1 MFKTLGVIMCKYFY
15 SMLVLV
21 FISCSGTKPKMLLP
35 EKVSPDVY
43 EVLLENETVKVM
55 KVSFAP
61 GQEDNMHDHYPFTFH
76 LLDGGKAQVT
86 MPDGKVNEREIPS
99 GFIGHNGTGVRH
111 KVKNI
116 GSNEINIILIEHK
129 QIGSTPTFNNDVNL
143 APHLVSPDIYNI
155 VHEDEQIKVYTAIFR
170 SGESDKVHEHGVNT
184 AYVINGGKV
193 QIAGPDGSVN
203 ERTVPDGAV
212 LFSDKMVRHQVKN
225 IGETDIKVLLAEY
238 K

>member
-1 MFKTLGVIMCKYFY
+1 
-15 SMLVLV
+15 
-21 FISCSGTKPKMLLP
+21 
-35 EKVSPDVY
+35 
-43 EVLLENETVKVM
+43 M

-99 GFIGHNGTGVRH
+99 GFTGHNGLGVRH

-116 GSNEINIILIEHK
+116 GSKELNIILIEHK
-129 QIGSTPTFNNDVNL
+129 KLGSTPTFENDVNL
-143 APHLVSPDIYNI
+143 SAHAVSPDIYEI
-155 VHEDEQIKVYTAIFR
+155 VHEDELIKVYTAIFPAG
-170 SGESDKVHEHGVNT
+170 SSDNVHEHGMNT
-184 AYVINGGKV
+184 AYVITGGKV
-193 QIAGPDGSVN
+193 QITGPDGSVN
-203 ERTVPDGAV
+203 ERNIPDGAV
-212 LFSDKMVRHQVKN
+212 LHSDKMVRHQVKN